1 MPYKPRRYW
10 SCHAGASQQGASTV
24 IPPHS
29 MLELMLCANSP
40 SESRLLTLKKKENKI
55 VFICL
60 TGKKTLKLAGLVGNE
75 PGGSP
80 AEPVNKVSGFRFC
93 I

>member
-10 SCHAGASQQGASTV
+10 SCHAGASQQGTSAV
-24 IPPHS
+24 IPPHL

-40 SESRLLTLKKKENKI
+40 SESRLLALKKKNKI

-60 TGKKTLKLAGLVGNE
+60 TGKKTLKLARLVGNQ
-75 PGGSP
+75 PGGNPS
-80 AEPVNKVSGFRFC
+80 
-93 I
+93 